1 MANQVEKKS
10 KAELAEMH
18 TGTLMARRKA
28 LLECDESLEMSDKD
42 EGYQHVEGIIE
53 FKNTPEWKQA
63 YADLKGVLSS
73 RENVLNKQQR
83 KEARQMQAK
92 EKK

>member
-1 MANQVEKKS
+1 
-10 KAELAEMH
+10 MH

-42 EGYQHVEGIIE
+42 EGYQPVDGIIE

-63 YADLKGVLSS
+63 YDDLKSVLSS
-73 RENVLNKQQR
+73 RGDVLNKQQR
-83 KEARQMQAK
+83 KEIRQVRAK